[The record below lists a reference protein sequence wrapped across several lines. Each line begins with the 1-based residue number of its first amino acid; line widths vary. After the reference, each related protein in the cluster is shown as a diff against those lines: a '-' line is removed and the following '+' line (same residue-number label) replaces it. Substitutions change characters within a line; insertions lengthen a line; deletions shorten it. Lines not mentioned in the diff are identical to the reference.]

1 MSDNNADFNGA
12 GQVNNPTSDNAA
24 QADYNQPYIP
34 QQNDAQMNHPESQ
47 PETPAYD
54 QNSAAYTQ
62 TAQSAEPAVPSY
74 DPNASAYSQYG
85 QTAQSAQSA
94 QPSYGQPATP
104 APAYGT
110 APVYTQPA
118 QSAQPS
124 YGQPAAPAYDPN
136 NAYAQPDYNQANYG
150 QQGYAA
156 PSYNQSAYTQPA
168 YAQQPAYGQPVAP
181 AGCAQPDYNQANY
194 GQQGYAAPSYNQ
206 SAYTQPAYAQQPAY
220 GQPVAPA
227 GYAQKSK
234 LAAGLLGIFL
244 GCFGVHNFYLGNTGK
259 AVAQLLLTVIGW
271 ILIIGPAV
279 AGIWGLV
286 EGILILCSHY
296 GSQWHRDAQGV
307 ELQD

>member
-62 TAQSAEPAVPSY
+62 PAQPAEPAVPAY

-85 QTAQSAQSA
+85 QTAQSAQTA
-94 QPSYGQPATP
+94 QPS
-104 APAYGT
+104 
-110 APVYTQPA
+110 
-118 QSAQPS
+118 
-124 YGQPAAPAYDPN
+124 
-136 NAYAQPDYNQANYG
+136 
-150 QQGYAA
+150 
-156 PSYNQSAYTQPA
+156 
-168 YAQQPAYGQPVAP
+168 
-181 AGCAQPDYNQANY
+181 
-194 GQQGYAAPSYNQ
+194 
-206 SAYTQPAYAQQPAY
+206 Y

>member
-1 MSDNNADFNGA
+1 MSDNNADFNGT
-12 GQVNNPTSDNAA
+12 GQINNPTSDNAA

-62 TAQSAEPAVPSY
+62 P
-74 DPNASAYSQYG
+74 
-85 QTAQSAQSA
+85 A

-110 APVYTQPA
+110 APVYTQPAQPATPAAPVYDPNAASYNQYGQYGQPSQPA

-156 PSYNQSAYTQPA
+156 PSYNHSAYTQPA
-168 YAQQPAYGQPVAP
+168 YAQQPAYG
-181 AGCAQPDYNQANY
+181 
-194 GQQGYAAPSYNQ
+194 
-206 SAYTQPAYAQQPAY
+206 
-220 GQPVAPA
+220 
-227 GYAQKSK
+227 QKSK

>member
-1 MSDNNADFNGA
+1 MSDNNADFNGT

-62 TAQSAEPAVPSY
+62 PA
-74 DPNASAYSQYG
+74 
-85 QTAQSAQSA
+85 
-94 QPSYGQPATP
+94 QPATP
-104 APAYGT
+104 AAPAYDPNAASYNQYGQYGQ
-110 APVYTQPA
+110 PSQPA

-136 NAYAQPDYNQANYG
+136 NAY
-150 QQGYAA
+150 
-156 PSYNQSAYTQPA
+156 
-168 YAQQPAYGQPVAP
+168 
-181 AGCAQPDYNQANY
+181 AQPDYNQANY

>member
-1 MSDNNADFNGA
+1 MSDNNADFNGT

-62 TAQSAEPAVPSY
+62 TAQSAEPAVPAY

-94 QPSYGQPATP
+94 QPSYGQPA
-104 APAYGT
+104 
-110 APVYTQPA
+110 
-118 QSAQPS
+118 
-124 YGQPAAPAYDPN
+124 APAYDPN
-136 NAYAQPDYNQANYG
+136 NAY
-150 QQGYAA
+150 
-156 PSYNQSAYTQPA
+156 
-168 YAQQPAYGQPVAP
+168 
-181 AGCAQPDYNQANY
+181 AQPDYNQANY

>member
-1 MSDNNADFNGA
+1 MLLMSLVNGLC
-12 GQVNNPTSDNAA
+12 
-24 QADYNQPYIP
+24 
-34 QQNDAQMNHPESQ
+34 M
-47 PETPAYD
+47 
-54 QNSAAYTQ
+54 
-62 TAQSAEPAVPSY
+62 
-74 DPNASAYSQYG
+74 
-85 QTAQSAQSA
+85 
-94 QPSYGQPATP
+94 
-104 APAYGT
+104 
-110 APVYTQPA
+110 
-118 QSAQPS
+118 
-124 YGQPAAPAYDPN
+124 
-136 NAYAQPDYNQANYG
+136 
-150 QQGYAA
+150 
-156 PSYNQSAYTQPA
+156 
-168 YAQQPAYGQPVAP
+168 
-181 AGCAQPDYNQANY
+181 
-194 GQQGYAAPSYNQ
+194 YNQ

>member
-1 MSDNNADFNGA
+1 MTLYIRARQRLALPGPA
-12 GQVNNPTSDNAA
+12 GPTRKLPPPPPPTTAPPARRPPHPAPPPLNPPPA
-24 QADYNQPYIP
+24 PRP
-34 QQNDAQMNHPESQ
+34 
-47 PETPAYD
+47 TPA
-54 QNSAAYTQ
+54 A
-62 TAQSAEPAVPSY
+62 PVY
-74 DPNASAYSQYG
+74 DPNAASYNQYG
-85 QTAQSAQSA
+85 Q
-94 QPSYGQPATP
+94 YGQPS
-104 APAYGT
+104 
-110 APVYTQPA
+110 QPA

-136 NAYAQPDYNQANYG
+136 NAY
-150 QQGYAA
+150 
-156 PSYNQSAYTQPA
+156 
-168 YAQQPAYGQPVAP
+168 
-181 AGCAQPDYNQANY
+181 AQPDYNQANY

>member
-62 TAQSAEPAVPSY
+62 TAQSA
-74 DPNASAYSQYG
+74 
-85 QTAQSAQSA
+85 QTA

-110 APVYTQPA
+110 APVYTQPAQPATPAAPVYDPNAASYNQYGQYGQPSQPA

-181 AGCAQPDYNQANY
+181 AG
-194 GQQGYAAPSYNQ
+194 
-206 SAYTQPAYAQQPAY
+206 
-220 GQPVAPA
+220 
-227 GYAQKSK
+227 YAQKSK
-234 LAAGLLGIFL
+234 LAAGLFGIFL

>member
-47 PETPAYD
+47 PETPHTIRTPPHTL
-54 QNSAAYTQ
+54 SPL
-62 TAQSAEPAVPSY
+62 SRPSL
-74 DPNASAYSQYG
+74 PFRR
-85 QTAQSAQSA
+85 TSAQTA

-118 QSAQPS
+118 QPATPAAPVYDPNAASYNQYGQYGQPSQPAQSAQPS

-136 NAYAQPDYNQANYG
+136 NAY
-150 QQGYAA
+150 
-156 PSYNQSAYTQPA
+156 
-168 YAQQPAYGQPVAP
+168 
-181 AGCAQPDYNQANY
+181 AQPDYNQANY

>member
-62 TAQSAEPAVPSY
+62 PAQPAEPAVPAY

-85 QTAQSAQSA
+85 Q
-94 QPSYGQPATP
+94 PS
-104 APAYGT
+104 
-110 APVYTQPA
+110 QPA

-136 NAYAQPDYNQANYG
+136 NAY
-150 QQGYAA
+150 
-156 PSYNQSAYTQPA
+156 
-168 YAQQPAYGQPVAP
+168 
-181 AGCAQPDYNQANY
+181 AQPDYNQANY

>member
-1 MSDNNADFNGA
+1 MSDNNADFNGT

-62 TAQSAEPAVPSY
+62 PA
-74 DPNASAYSQYG
+74 
-85 QTAQSAQSA
+85 
-94 QPSYGQPATP
+94 QPATP
-104 APAYGT
+104 A
-110 APVYTQPA
+110 APVYDPNAASYNQYGQYGQPSQPA

-156 PSYNQSAYTQPA
+156 PS
-168 YAQQPAYGQPVAP
+168 
-181 AGCAQPDYNQANY
+181 C
-194 GQQGYAAPSYNQ
+194 NQ

>member
-62 TAQSAEPAVPSY
+62 TAQSAQA
-74 DPNASAYSQYG
+74 
-85 QTAQSAQSA
+85 A
-94 QPSYGQPATP
+94 QPAYGQPATP

-118 QSAQPS
+118 QPATPAAPVYDPNAASYNQYGQYGQPSQPAQSAQPS
-124 YGQPAAPAYDPN
+124 YGQPTAPAYDPN

-150 QQGYAA
+150 QQGY
-156 PSYNQSAYTQPA
+156 
-168 YAQQPAYGQPVAP
+168 V
-181 AGCAQPDYNQANY
+181 
-194 GQQGYAAPSYNQ
+194 APSYNQ

-296 GSQWHRDAQGV
+296 GSQWHRDAHGV

>member
-1 MSDNNADFNGA
+1 MDSHSNE
-12 GQVNNPTSDNAA
+12 
-24 QADYNQPYIP
+24 
-34 QQNDAQMNHPESQ
+34 ML
-47 PETPAYD
+47 
-54 QNSAAYTQ
+54 
-62 TAQSAEPAVPSY
+62 PSRVK
-74 DPNASAYSQYG
+74 
-85 QTAQSAQSA
+85 
-94 QPSYGQPATP
+94 P
-104 APAYGT
+104 APA
-110 APVYTQPA
+110 
-118 QSAQPS
+118 
-124 YGQPAAPAYDPN
+124 
-136 NAYAQPDYNQANYG
+136 
-150 QQGYAA
+150 
-156 PSYNQSAYTQPA
+156 
-168 YAQQPAYGQPVAP
+168 
-181 AGCAQPDYNQANY
+181 
-194 GQQGYAAPSYNQ
+194 
-206 SAYTQPAYAQQPAY
+206 PAYAQQPAY

>member
-1 MSDNNADFNGA
+1 MSDNNADFNGT

-62 TAQSAEPAVPSY
+62 PAQPAEPAVPAY
-74 DPNASAYSQYG
+74 DPNAASYNQYG
-85 QTAQSAQSA
+85 Q
-94 QPSYGQPATP
+94 YGQPS
-104 APAYGT
+104 
-110 APVYTQPA
+110 QPA

-181 AGCAQPDYNQANY
+181 AG
-194 GQQGYAAPSYNQ
+194 
-206 SAYTQPAYAQQPAY
+206 
-220 GQPVAPA
+220 
-227 GYAQKSK
+227 YAQKSK
-234 LAAGLLGIFL
+234 LPAGLLGIFL

>member
-1 MSDNNADFNGA
+1 MSDNNADFNGI
-12 GQVNNPTSDNAA
+12 GQINNPTSDNAA

-62 TAQSAEPAVPSY
+62 PA
-74 DPNASAYSQYG
+74 
-85 QTAQSAQSA
+85 
-94 QPSYGQPATP
+94 QPATP
-104 APAYGT
+104 A
-110 APVYTQPA
+110 APVYDPNAASYNQYGQYGQPSQPA

-136 NAYAQPDYNQANYG
+136 NAY
-150 QQGYAA
+150 
-156 PSYNQSAYTQPA
+156 
-168 YAQQPAYGQPVAP
+168 
-181 AGCAQPDYNQANY
+181 AQPDYNQANY

>member
-62 TAQSAEPAVPSY
+62 TAQSAEPAVPAY

-85 QTAQSAQSA
+85 QPAQS
-94 QPSYGQPATP
+94 
-104 APAYGT
+104 
-110 APVYTQPA
+110 A

-156 PSYNQSAYTQPA
+156 L
-168 YAQQPAYGQPVAP
+168 
-181 AGCAQPDYNQANY
+181 
-194 GQQGYAAPSYNQ
+194 SYNQ

>member
-1 MSDNNADFNGA
+1 MARPHSRPRPLSRHT
-12 GQVNNPTSDNAA
+12 VSRRLRP
-24 QADYNQPYIP
+24 
-34 QQNDAQMNHPESQ
+34 
-47 PETPAYD
+47 
-54 QNSAAYTQ
+54 
-62 TAQSAEPAVPSY
+62 
-74 DPNASAYSQYG
+74 
-85 QTAQSAQSA
+85 
-94 QPSYGQPATP
+94 
-104 APAYGT
+104 PAYGT
-110 APVYTQPA
+110 APVYTQPAQPATPAAPVYDPNAASYNQYGQYGQPSQPA

-136 NAYAQPDYNQANYG
+136 NAY
-150 QQGYAA
+150 
-156 PSYNQSAYTQPA
+156 
-168 YAQQPAYGQPVAP
+168 
-181 AGCAQPDYNQANY
+181 AQPDYNQANY

>member
-62 TAQSAEPAVPSY
+62 TAQSAEPAVPAY

-94 QPSYGQPATP
+94 QPSYGQPA
-104 APAYGT
+104 
-110 APVYTQPA
+110 
-118 QSAQPS
+118 
-124 YGQPAAPAYDPN
+124 APAYDPN
-136 NAYAQPDYNQANYG
+136 NAY
-150 QQGYAA
+150 
-156 PSYNQSAYTQPA
+156 
-168 YAQQPAYGQPVAP
+168 
-181 AGCAQPDYNQANY
+181 AQPDYNQANY

>member
-62 TAQSAEPAVPSY
+62 PA
-74 DPNASAYSQYG
+74 
-85 QTAQSAQSA
+85 
-94 QPSYGQPATP
+94 QPATP
-104 APAYGT
+104 A
-110 APVYTQPA
+110 APVYDPNAASYNQYGQYGQPSQPA

-156 PSYNQSAYTQPA
+156 PSYNQS
-168 YAQQPAYGQPVAP
+168 V
-181 AGCAQPDYNQANY
+181 
-194 GQQGYAAPSYNQ
+194 
-206 SAYTQPAYAQQPAY
+206 YTQPAYAQQPAY

>member
-62 TAQSAEPAVPSY
+62 TAQSA
-74 DPNASAYSQYG
+74 
-85 QTAQSAQSA
+85 QTA

-110 APVYTQPA
+110 APVYTQPAQPATPAAPVYDPPVYDPNAASYNQYGQYDQPSQPA

-156 PSYNQSAYTQPA
+156 PF
-168 YAQQPAYGQPVAP
+168 
-181 AGCAQPDYNQANY
+181 
-194 GQQGYAAPSYNQ
+194 YNQ

-271 ILIIGPAV
+271 IIFIGPAI
-279 AGIWGLV
+279 ASIWGLV
-286 EGILILCSHY
+286 EGIMILASHP
-296 GSQWHRDAQGV
+296 GSQWHRDGKGV

>member
-1 MSDNNADFNGA
+1 MARPHSRPRPLSRHT
-12 GQVNNPTSDNAA
+12 VSRRLRPRHTVRLPS
-24 QADYNQPYIP
+24 
-34 QQNDAQMNHPESQ
+34 
-47 PETPAYD
+47 
-54 QNSAAYTQ
+54 YTQ
-62 TAQSAEPAVPSY
+62 PA
-74 DPNASAYSQYG
+74 
-85 QTAQSAQSA
+85 
-94 QPSYGQPATP
+94 QPATP
-104 APAYGT
+104 A
-110 APVYTQPA
+110 APVYDPNAASYNQYGQYGQPSQPA

-156 PSYNQSAYTQPA
+156 PSYNQS
-168 YAQQPAYGQPVAP
+168 V
-181 AGCAQPDYNQANY
+181 
-194 GQQGYAAPSYNQ
+194 
-206 SAYTQPAYAQQPAY
+206 YTQPAYAQQPAY

>member
-1 MSDNNADFNGA
+1 MSDNNADFNGT

-62 TAQSAEPAVPSY
+62 PAQPAEPAVPAY

-85 QTAQSAQSA
+85 QAA

-104 APAYGT
+104 VYDPNAASYNQYGQYGQ
-110 APVYTQPA
+110 PSQPA

-136 NAYAQPDYNQANYG
+136 NAY
-150 QQGYAA
+150 
-156 PSYNQSAYTQPA
+156 
-168 YAQQPAYGQPVAP
+168 
-181 AGCAQPDYNQANY
+181 AQPDYNQANY

>member
-24 QADYNQPYIP
+24 QADYNQPCIP

-62 TAQSAEPAVPSY
+62 PAQPAEPAVPAY

-85 QTAQSAQSA
+85 QTAQSAQ
-94 QPSYGQPATP
+94 T
-104 APAYGT
+104 
-110 APVYTQPA
+110 
-118 QSAQPS
+118 AQPS

-136 NAYAQPDYNQANYG
+136 NAYAQPDY
-150 QQGYAA
+150 
-156 PSYNQSAYTQPA
+156 S
-168 YAQQPAYGQPVAP
+168 
-181 AGCAQPDYNQANY
+181 QANY

>member
-62 TAQSAEPAVPSY
+62 PAQPAEPAVPAY

-85 QTAQSAQSA
+85 QTAQSAQ
-94 QPSYGQPATP
+94 P
-104 APAYGT
+104 
-110 APVYTQPA
+110 
-118 QSAQPS
+118 AQPS

-136 NAYAQPDYNQANYG
+136 NAY
-150 QQGYAA
+150 
-156 PSYNQSAYTQPA
+156 
-168 YAQQPAYGQPVAP
+168 
-181 AGCAQPDYNQANY
+181 AQPDYNQANY

-296 GSQWHRDAQGV
+296 GSQWHRDSQGV

>member
-62 TAQSAEPAVPSY
+62 PAQPAEPAVPAY
-74 DPNASAYSQYG
+74 DPNASAYSQYV
-85 QTAQSAQSA
+85 QTAQ
-94 QPSYGQPATP
+94 PS
-104 APAYGT
+104 
-110 APVYTQPA
+110 QPA

-181 AGCAQPDYNQANY
+181 AG
-194 GQQGYAAPSYNQ
+194 
-206 SAYTQPAYAQQPAY
+206 
-220 GQPVAPA
+220 
-227 GYAQKSK
+227 YAQKSK
-234 LAAGLLGIFL
+234 LAAGLFGIFL

-296 GSQWHRDAQGV
+296 GSQWHRDAHGV

>member
-62 TAQSAEPAVPSY
+62 PAQPAEPAVPAY
-74 DPNASAYSQYG
+74 DPNAASYNQYG
-85 QTAQSAQSA
+85 Q
-94 QPSYGQPATP
+94 YGQPS
-104 APAYGT
+104 
-110 APVYTQPA
+110 QPA

-136 NAYAQPDYNQANYG
+136 NAY
-150 QQGYAA
+150 
-156 PSYNQSAYTQPA
+156 
-168 YAQQPAYGQPVAP
+168 
-181 AGCAQPDYNQANY
+181 AQPDYNQANY